1 MLQAHWILVGNA
13 GQARLWER
21 RSMAEPLV
29 ALADWA
35 NPEARMKASATER
48 APLGHSEYGRAGLA
62 PHTELK
68 QRHRNEFAQTLA
80 RHLREAALDNRMK
93 ALALVVSNP
102 FLGELS
108 RHLDASVHKTVCAT
122 HALDWTALKPQELAQ
137 RLRQDLRL

>member
-1 MLQAHWILVGNA
+1 
-13 GQARLWER
+13 
-21 RSMAEPLV
+21 
-29 ALADWA
+29 
-35 NPEARMKASATER
+35 MKASDTER

-68 QRHRNEFAQTLA
+68 QGHRNDFAQTLA
-80 RHLREAALDNRMK
+80 RHLREAALDKRMK

-102 FLGELS
+102 FLGELN
-108 RHLDASVHKTVCAT
+108 RHLDASVQKNVCAT

>member
-1 MLQAHWILVGNA
+1 MLQEHWILVANA

-29 ALADWA
+29 ELADWA
-35 NPEARMKASATER
+35 CPEARMKASDTER
-48 APLGHSEYGRAGLA
+48 AALGHSEYGRAGLA

-68 QRHRNEFAQTLA
+68 QGHRNDFAQTLA
-80 RHLREAALDNRMK
+80 RHLREAALDHRMK

-102 FLGELS
+102 FLGELN
-108 RHLDASVHKTVCAT
+108 RHLDASVQKIVCAT
-122 HALDWTALKPQELAQ
+122 HALDWTALKPQELEQ

>member
-1 MLQAHWILVGNA
+1 MLQEHWILVANA

-21 RSMAEPLV
+21 RSMAEPLL
-29 ALADWA
+29 ALAEWTC
-35 NPEARMKASATER
+35 PEARMKASDTER

-68 QRHRNEFAQTLA
+68 QGHRNDFAQTLA
-80 RHLREAALDNRMK
+80 RHLREAALDKRMK

-108 RHLDASVHKTVCAT
+108 RHLDASVQKTVCAT

-137 RLRQDLRL
+137 RLRQDLLL